1 MTKPWSVDLMLGLDE
16 KGLLLRHFI
25 LEGYGGPLLMLW
37 SVGVGLFFLIGSPIY
52 AVAWTVVAVT
62 LGLWMTYGN
71 PKVWERLVYSSI
83 AKRIP
88 WHTLSDEGLQDIVRK
103 SSSLV
108 AEVTL
113 KVYGLERAS
122 GARDELARVQGRV
135 CKLQPE

>member
-1 MTKPWSVDLMLGLDE
+1 MTKLRPVYLMLGLDE
-16 KGLLLRHFI
+16 KGQLLQYFI
-25 LEGYGGPLLMLW
+25 VQGYGGPLLLLW
-37 SVGVGLFFLIGSPIY
+37 SIGISLFLLIFGSQIY
-52 AVAWTVVAVT
+52 AVAWTGVAVT

-88 WHTLSDEGLQDIVRK
+88 WHTLSDAALQDIVRK

-113 KVYGLERAS
+113 KVYGLRRAC
-122 GARDELARVQGRV
+122 GRRIGGGNTSSTSV
-135 CKLQPE
+135 RR